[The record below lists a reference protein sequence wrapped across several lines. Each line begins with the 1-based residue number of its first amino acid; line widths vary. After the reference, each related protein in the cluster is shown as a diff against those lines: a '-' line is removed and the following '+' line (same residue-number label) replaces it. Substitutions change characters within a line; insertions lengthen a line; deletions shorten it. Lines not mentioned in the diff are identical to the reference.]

1 MGDIIK
7 VVYIEDNPANLS
19 LVVRVLESTGRFKV
33 EGAPDGET
41 GLALIE
47 KDVPNVVLV
56 DLDIPGVNGFEVTR
70 QIRASENP
78 EVAKLPVA
86 AVSANV
92 MQGERLA
99 SLEAGCTIFIE
110 KPFDI
115 RAFRKLVADLAGI
128 SQAEGGE

>member
-1 MGDIIK
+1 VGDIIK

-33 EGAPDGET
+33 HGAPDGEA

-47 KDVPNVVLV
+47 REVPNVVLV
-56 DLDIPGVNGFEVTR
+56 DLDIPGVNGFEVAR
-70 QIRASENP
+70 QIRASSNP
-78 EVAKLPVA
+78 DVAKIPVA

-92 MQGERLA
+92 MQGERDA
-99 SLEAGCTIFIE
+99 SIEAGCTIFIE

-115 RAFRKLVADLAGI
+115 RAIRVQVAELAGL
-128 SQAEGGE
+128 SHGEAGE

>member
-1 MGDIIK
+1 VGDTIK

-19 LVVRVLESTGRFKV
+19 LVVRVLEATGRFEV
-33 EGAPDGET
+33 HGAPDGEA

-47 KDVPNVVLV
+47 EVVPNVVLV

-70 QIRASENP
+70 QIRASSDP
-78 EVAKLPVA
+78 AVARLPVA

-92 MQGERLA
+92 MKGERA
-99 SLEAGCTIFIE
+99 KSLEAGCTIFIE

-115 RAFRKLVADLAGI
+115 RAFREQVAELAE
-128 SQAEGGE
+128 AAAGEEED

>member
-33 EGAPDGET
+33 AGAPDGEA

-47 KDVPNVVLV
+47 EEVPDVVLV

-70 QIRASENP
+70 QIRASSNP
-78 EVAKLPVA
+78 AVASLPVA

-92 MQGERLA
+92 MQGERAA
-99 SLEAGCTIFIE
+99 SLEAGCTVFIE

-115 RAFRKLVADLAGI
+115 RVFRQQVADLAGL
-128 SQAEGGE
+128 SQVKGGD

>member
-19 LVVRVLESTGRFKV
+19 LVVRVLESTGQFKV
-33 EGAPDGET
+33 RGAPDGEA
-41 GLALIE
+41 GLELIE
-47 KDVPNVVLV
+47 EEVPNVVLV

-70 QIRASENP
+70 QIRASSNP

-86 AVSANV
+86 AISAHV
-92 MQGERLA
+92 MKGERVA

-115 RAFRKLVADLAGI
+115 REFRKQVADLAGI
-128 SQAEGGE
+128 SQPEGGE